1 MKKAKKKNGKGVQE
15 SLDFIIEHM
24 ATKDDV
30 REIVDERVTEI
41 VDTKV
46 REIIDERVGAIM
58 DEKLQPIREELPTIR
73 TDIKE
78 LQEGFDNLKGMPKEI
93 DYALA
98 RSSAIEKHLGLK
110 PPVPADAETPQT
122 PCVSR

>member
-15 SLDFIIEHM
+15 SLDFIIDHM
-24 ATKDDV
+24 LTKEDA
-30 REIVDERVTEI
+30 REIIREEVPPMINEQVTEI

-46 REIIDERVGAIM
+46 REIIDERVGVIM
-58 DEKLQPIREELPTIR
+58 EEKLLPIREELPTIR
-73 TDIKE
+73 SDIKE

-98 RSSAIEKHLGLK
+98 RSSAIQKHLGLK
-110 PPVPADAETPQT
+110 PPVPTDA
-122 PCVSR
+122 

>member
-1 MKKAKKKNGKGVQE
+1 MKRAKKKNGKGVQE

-73 TDIKE
+73 TDTKE
-78 LQEGFDNLKGMPKEI
+78 LQEGFDNLKGMPKI

-110 PPVPADAETPQT
+110 PPAPVDA
-122 PCVSR
+122 